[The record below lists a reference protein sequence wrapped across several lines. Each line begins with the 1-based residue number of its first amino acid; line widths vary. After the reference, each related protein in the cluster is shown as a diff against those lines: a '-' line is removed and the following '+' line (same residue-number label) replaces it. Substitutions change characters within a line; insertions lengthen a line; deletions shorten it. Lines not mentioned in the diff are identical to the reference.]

1 MANVLKNPQQEL
13 GGGCRVP
20 IYRARLMPLLTLP
33 TLSEFRH
40 GLSVCLRCATDARF
54 NATQSPGLR
63 LLRRVLDKSGRYSRV
78 PIYRAGHVGA
88 LCLS

>member
-1 MANVLKNPQQEL
+1 MANVLKNPQREL

-20 IYRARLMPLLTLP
+20 IYRARLLPLLTLP

-40 GLSVCLRCATDARF
+40 GLPVCLRCTPDARF

-63 LLRRVLDKSGRYSRV
+63 LMHG
-78 PIYRAGHVGA
+78 
-88 LCLS
+88 